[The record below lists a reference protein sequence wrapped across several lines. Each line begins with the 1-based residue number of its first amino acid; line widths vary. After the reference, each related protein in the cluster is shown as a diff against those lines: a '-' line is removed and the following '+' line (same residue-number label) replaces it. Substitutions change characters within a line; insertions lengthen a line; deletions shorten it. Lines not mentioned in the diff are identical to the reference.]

1 MATRTQILIPITVA
15 AIIVGVVGVWSTPS
29 DIKLESVEFP
39 RGLIEIDDVVL
50 EVQIADTEPRRV
62 RGLMFQDQL
71 PYDQG
76 MIFIYDSPGPYSLW
90 MLNMQFSLDMI
101 WFDSNGNVVHIEKDI
116 PPCKT
121 AVETITCQ
129 SLAPNADSLYILEV
143 TSGFVDMFDITHDS
157 KLEIISMEWANKSS

>member
-1 MATRTQILIPITVA
+1 MVTRTQILIPIAVA
-15 AIIVGVVGVWSTPS
+15 AMIVGIVGVWSIPS

-39 RGLIEIDDVVL
+39 RGVIKVDDVIL

-76 MIFIYDSPGPYSLW
+76 MIFIFDSPGPYSLW

-101 WFDSNGNVVHIEKDI
+101 WFDSDGNVVHIERDV

-121 AVETITCQ
+121 AVETVTCQ
-129 SLAPNADSLYILEV
+129 SLVPNGDSLYILEV
-143 TSGFVDMFDITHDS
+143 TSGFVDMFGITQDS
-157 KLEIISMEWANKSS
+157 KLEIISV